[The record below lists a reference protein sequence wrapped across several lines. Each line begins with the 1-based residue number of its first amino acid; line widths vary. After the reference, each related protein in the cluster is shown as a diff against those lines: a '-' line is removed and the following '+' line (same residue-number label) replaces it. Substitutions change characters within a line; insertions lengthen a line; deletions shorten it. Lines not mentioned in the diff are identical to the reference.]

1 MRSIFVLIALA
12 AGAVAVGVES
22 QTELERR
29 GGVRRGPG
37 GRGRPGRGPPGGRG
51 GPGKGLLGLRPKR
64 EAPEED
70 DIPCGDDAAEWTTNW
85 WAKDCDCIQ
94 MTITTCSGRPVWNQL
109 EKLDDTAACEAIEAE
124 CPHEDSD
131 DEDDE

>member
-12 AGAVAVGVES
+12 AGAAAVGVES

-51 GPGKGLLGLRPKR
+51 GGLLGLRPKR